1 MEIQN
6 ILGKV
11 YLVIYYESKLI
22 FISGLLMKLITI
34 LMVLLLLLLQYRL
47 WTGNGSLVEVSL
59 LKDEIEKIKSENQR
73 LKERNLSLTA
83 EVFNLKQ
90 GNEAIEEIARSE
102 MGMIKDGETFYQI
115 IESADQESNP
125 N

>member
-1 MEIQN
+1 
-6 ILGKV
+6 
-11 YLVIYYESKLI
+11 
-22 FISGLLMKLITI
+22 MKLITI
-34 LMVLLLLLLQYRL
+34 LMVILLLILQNSL
-47 WTGNGSLVEVSL
+47 WTGKGSLVEVSI

>member
-1 MEIQN
+1 
-6 ILGKV
+6 
-11 YLVIYYESKLI
+11 
-22 FISGLLMKLITI
+22 
-34 LMVLLLLLLQYRL
+34 MVLLLLLFQYRL
-47 WTGNGSLVEVSL
+47 WTGNSSLIEVRL
-59 LKDEIEKIKSENQR
+59 LRDEIEKVESENER

-90 GNEAIEEIARSE
+90 GHEAIEEIARSE

-115 IESADQESNP
+115 IDSADQQSNS

>member
-1 MEIQN
+1 MR
-6 ILGKV
+6 
-11 YLVIYYESKLI
+11 
-22 FISGLLMKLITI
+22 FITI
-34 LMVLLLLLLQYRL
+34 IMVLLLFLLQYRL
-47 WTGNGSLVEVSL
+47 WTGNGSLIEVSL
-59 LKDEIEKIKSENQR
+59 LRDEIEKVESENER

-90 GNEAIEEIARSE
+90 GHEAIEEIARSE

-115 IESADQESNP
+115 IESTDQESNP

>member
-1 MEIQN
+1 M
-6 ILGKV
+6 
-11 YLVIYYESKLI
+11 
-22 FISGLLMKLITI
+22 
-34 LMVLLLLLLQYRL
+34 
-47 WTGNGSLVEVSL
+47 VEVSL